1 MSKLTAPVVAVSAL
15 AVVLTGCTAPDLDE
29 AACQDVAAYVRGEM
43 SRPRM
48 LDRTNMSGLDVDL
61 AMKLSDLRE
70 ARDSHPQVWDLRLNT
85 VAVRCL
91 TLKDERG
98 W

>member
-1 MSKLTAPVVAVSAL
+1 MSNLTSTL
-15 AVVLTGCTAPDLDE
+15 
-29 AACQDVAAYVRGEM
+29 AAYVRGET

-48 LDRTNMSGLDVDL
+48 LDRTNMSGLDADL
-61 AMKLSDLRE
+61 AVKLSDLRE
-70 ARDSHPQVWDLRLNT
+70 ARDSNPKVWDLRLNT

-91 TLKDERG
+91 TLKDQRG